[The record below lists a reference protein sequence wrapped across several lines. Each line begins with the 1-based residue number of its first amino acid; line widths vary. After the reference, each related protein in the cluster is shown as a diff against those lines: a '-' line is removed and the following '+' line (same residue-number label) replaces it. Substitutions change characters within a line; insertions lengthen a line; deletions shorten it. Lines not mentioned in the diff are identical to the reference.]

1 MKERIG
7 YIDAAKAVAILL
19 VILGHC
25 SMDELGAYGKY
36 LHRLIYSFHMP
47 LFFLISGM
55 FIRPRPVGEAL
66 KKYGRAYLVPYFL
79 VSLIG
84 IGIVILLQPGFAKDC
99 ALGMLWGS
107 HDLPARYFGLG
118 HDVSCG
124 PQWFLFA
131 LFSGCMTYSLISKID
146 SALGRWMAALSI
158 ASVGIIVG
166 RIYPLPFSIC
176 QGALVVVYLMIGSE
190 IRRLDL
196 VDRFCGLPKLV
207 IGLCLVAWFAVVGG
221 DGLFDMGSLLLGGIA
236 AAVFSIVLPLIVM
249 SALRNFSWDGGWIG
263 RSTLAVLCGHV
274 LLLSYLLPA
283 LGNLSFAWTDWPVV
297 NLAIQC
303 AVNLIG
309 ALILAFALQRIPF
322 LGRFFRSPR

>member
-7 YIDAAKAVAILL
+7 YIDAAKAVAITL

-25 SMDELGAYGKY
+25 DCSCVPY
-36 LHRLIYSFHMP
+36 LSRFIWSFHMP

-66 KKYGRAYLVPYFL
+66 RKYGRAYLVPYFL

-84 IGIVILLQPGFAKDC
+84 ISIVILLQPGLAKDC
-99 ALGMLWGS
+99 VVGLLWGS

-131 LFSGCMTYSLISKID
+131 LFSGCMAYSLISKID

-158 ASVGIIVG
+158 ASIGIIVG

-196 VDRFCGLPKLV
+196 VNRFCRLPKLV
-207 IGLCLVAWFAVVGG
+207 IGLCLVAWFVVVGG
-221 DGLFDMGSLLLGGIA
+221 DGLFDMGSLRTGGIA
-236 AAVFSIVLPLIVM
+236 AALFTIIASLVVLSV
-249 SALRNFSWDGGWIG
+249 LRNCSWDGGWIG

-283 LGNLSFAWTDWPVV
+283 WGNPSFAWTDWPVV
-297 NLAIQC
+297 NLAIQF
-303 AVNLIG
+303 AVNLMG

-322 LGRFFRSPR
+322 LGRFFRSSR

>member
-1 MKERIG
+1 M
-7 YIDAAKAVAILL
+7 
-19 VILGHC
+19 
-25 SMDELGAYGKY
+25 
-36 LHRLIYSFHMP
+36 
-47 LFFLISGM
+47 
-55 FIRPRPVGEAL
+55 
-66 KKYGRAYLVPYFL
+66 VPYFL
-79 VSLIG
+79 VSHIG
-84 IGIVILLQPGFAKDC
+84 IGIVILVQPGSAKDC
-99 ALGMLWGS
+99 AFGMMWGS

-118 HDVSCG
+118 HDLSCG

-131 LFSGCMTYSLISKID
+131 LFSGCMAYSLISKID
-146 SALGRWMAALSI
+146 SALGRWMTALSI

-176 QGALVVVYLMIGSE
+176 QGALVVVYLVIGSE

-221 DGLFDMGSLLLGGIA
+221 DGLFDMGSLRTGGDA
-236 AAVFSIVLPLIVM
+236 AALCAVM
-249 SALRNFSWDGGWIG
+249 AARVVMAALRNVSWDGGWIG

-283 LGNLSFAWTDWPVV
+283 LGNPSFAWTDWPVV
-297 NLAIQC
+297 NLAIQF
-303 AVNLIG
+303 AVNLMG

-322 LGRFFRSPR
+322 LGRFFRSSR